1 MKSAAVQ
8 GETIDRVVEA
18 TRGHA
23 LFKSLGDDQLRQAVS
38 QASLVQLETGEC
50 LIKQGAPLGGFFLI
64 LDGELRVLMGADAG
78 GEPVEVTRFGRG
90 EMLGMA
96 SLLLDRPSEAAM
108 EAAVRSTVAR
118 FEPRFFEIMVEKVPS
133 FGLAVARS
141 LAERMAI
148 LAEKRIPVPEGDRKL
163 EPSSEALV
171 LLPHEFMMRHRVVPL
186 TVEGQVATIGCA
198 DQPSPELI
206 ERIRT
211 HLPAMEVRIV
221 HLDSNRLNEILRV
234 HAVGDETG
242 VPGGPTADSSMLER
256 LLRAMATEGASDL
269 HLTGGQRPRWRID
282 GAMHEIADIPPLGD
296 ETVLELLG
304 DALEERNRAEFE
316 ATNDTDFAL
325 SLPDVARFRVN
336 LFRDLGGVGAVFRLI
351 PTTILSLEQLGMP
364 EVVAGF
370 CDLPKGLV
378 LVTGP
383 TGSGKSTTLA
393 AMVDLIN
400 RGRQEHVITLED
412 PVEFVHQSQ
421 LSLVNQR
428 EVGSHT
434 RSFAA
439 AIRAALRE
447 DPDII
452 LVGEM
457 RDLETVSLALEAA
470 NTGHLVL
477 GTLHTATAIST
488 VERIVGLFPPEEQ
501 SRIQTT
507 LADVLRGVVAQNL
520 LKRIGGGRVAALEV
534 LVSSPAVANLIREG
548 KMHQIASSMQTGKAA
563 GNRLLNDSLADLV
576 SRGVVDAEEAMSK
589 AVDKAELAKRLGHRP
604 Q

>member
-1 MKSAAVQ
+1 MMKSFAVQ
-8 GETIDRVVEA
+8 GETIDKVVAA

-38 QASLVQLETGEC
+38 QASLVQLEAGEC
-50 LIKQGAPLGGFFLI
+50 LIKQGAPLDGFFLI
-64 LDGELRVLMGADAG
+64 LDGELRVLMGADTG
-78 GEPVEVTRFGRG
+78 GDPVEVTRFGRG

-96 SLLLDRPSEAAM
+96 SLLLGRPSEAAM

-118 FEPRFFEIMVEKVPS
+118 FEPRFFEVMVEKVPS

-141 LAERMAI
+141 LAERMAM
-148 LAEKRIPVPEGDRKL
+148 LVERRIPVPEGDREL
-163 EPSSEALV
+163 EPSNEALV
-171 LLPHEFMMRHRVVPL
+171 LLPHDFMLRHRLVPL
-186 TVEGQVATIGCA
+186 AVEGQVATIGCA

-221 HLDSNRLNEILRV
+221 HLDSGRVSEILRS
-234 HAVGDETG
+234 HAGGEETG
-242 VPGGPTADSSMLER
+242 QSGPTADASMLER

-282 GAMHEIADIPPLGD
+282 GAMDTIADIPPLGE

-304 DALEERNRAEFE
+304 DELEDRNRAEFE
-316 ATNDTDFAL
+316 ETNDTDFAL
-325 SLPDVARFRVN
+325 SLPGVARFRVN

-364 EVVAGF
+364 EVVADF
-370 CDLPKGLV
+370 CKLPKGLV

-421 LSLVNQR
+421 MSLVNQR

-434 RSFAA
+434 RSFSA

-488 VERIVGLFPPEEQ
+488 MERIVGLFPPEEQ

-534 LVSSPAVANLIREG
+534 LVSSPAVSNLIREG

-576 SRGVVDAEEAMSK
+576 SRGVVDSEEALSK
-589 AVDKAELAKRLGHRP
+589 AVDKAELAKRLGQRTA
-604 Q
+604 

>member
-8 GETIDRVVEA
+8 GESIDKLIAA
-18 TRGHA
+18 TRGHS
-23 LFKSLGDDQLRQAVS
+23 LFKSLSDEQLRQAVS
-38 QASLVQLETGEC
+38 RANLLQLDAGESL
-50 LIKQGAPLGGFFLI
+50 IRQGAPPEGFFLV
-64 LDGELRVLMGADAG
+64 LDGELRVLMGANAG
-78 GEPVEVTRFGRG
+78 GAPVEVTRFGRG

-108 EAAVRSTVAR
+108 EAVTQTTVAR
-118 FEPRFFEIMVEKVPS
+118 FEPRFFEVMVEKVPS
-133 FGLAVARS
+133 FGLEVARS
-141 LAERMAI
+141 LAERMAM
-148 LAEKRIPVPEGDRKL
+148 LVERRVPVPEADRTL
-163 EPSSEALV
+163 EPSDEALV
-171 LLPHEFMMRHRVVPL
+171 LLPYEFMMLHRVVPL
-186 TVEGQVATIGCA
+186 AVEGQVATIGCA
-198 DQPSPELI
+198 DQPSAELI
-206 ERIRT
+206 DRIRT

-221 HLDSNRLNEILRV
+221 HLDGRRVSEILKSR
-234 HAVGDETG
+234 AGG
-242 VPGGPTADSSMLER
+242 VQPQDSGPTADSSTLER

-282 GAMHEIADIPPLGD
+282 GAMHEIADIPPLGE

-304 DALEERNRAEFE
+304 DTLEDRNREEFD

-325 SLPDVARFRVN
+325 ALPGVARFRVN

-364 EVVAGF
+364 SVVADL
-370 CDLPKGLV
+370 CRLPKGLV

-488 VERIVGLFPPEEQ
+488 IERIVGLFPPEEQ
-501 SRIQTT
+501 SRIQVT
-507 LADVLRGVVAQNL
+507 LADVMRGVIAQNL
-520 LKRIGGGRVAALEV
+520 LKRIGGGRVAALEI
-534 LVSSPAVANLIREG
+534 LVSSPAVSNLIREG

-576 SRGVVDAEEAMSK
+576 SRGVVEADEALSK
-589 AVDKAELAKRLGHRP
+589 AVDKTELAKRLGRRIE
-604 Q
+604 

>member
-1 MKSAAVQ
+1 MKSVAVQ
-8 GETIDRVVEA
+8 GESIDRLVTA
-18 TRGHA
+18 TRGSSI
-23 LFKSLGDDQLRQAVS
+23 FKGLSDDQLRQAVS
-38 QASLVQLETGEC
+38 QATLLQLDPGER
-50 LIKQGAPLGGFFLI
+50 LTNQDERPEGFFLI

-78 GEPVEVTRFGRG
+78 GVPVEVTRFGRG
-90 EMLGMA
+90 EMLGIA
-96 SLLLDRPSEAAM
+96 SLLLNRPSEAGM
-108 EAAVRSTVAR
+108 EAVVRSTVAR
-118 FEPRFFEIMVEKVPS
+118 FEPHFFEVMAEKVPS

-141 LAERMAI
+141 LAQRMA
-148 LAEKRIPVPEGDRKL
+148 LLMERRVPVPEAAPGL
-163 EPSSEALV
+163 EPSDEALV
-171 LLPHEFMMRHRVVPL
+171 LLPHDFMVRHRVVPL
-186 TVEGQVATIGCA
+186 AVEGQIATIGCS

-221 HLDSNRLNEILRV
+221 HLDSRRLGEILKS
-234 HAVGDETG
+234 HA
-242 VPGGPTADSSMLER
+242 GGGTVSTSDPTADPSTLER

-269 HLTGGQRPRWRID
+269 HLNGGQKPRWRID
-282 GAMHEIADIPPLGD
+282 GAMHEIDGVPPLGE
-296 ETVLELLG
+296 ETVFDLLG
-304 DALEERNRAEFE
+304 DSLEDRNRHQFSE
-316 ATNDTDFAL
+316 TNDTDFAL
-325 SLPDVARFRVN
+325 DLPGVARFRVN

-364 EVVAGF
+364 EVVATF
-370 CDLPKGLV
+370 CELPKGLV

-400 RGRQEHVITLED
+400 RGRKEHVITLED
-412 PVEFVHQSQ
+412 PVEFVHQSK
-421 LSLVNQR
+421 LSLINQR

-434 RSFAA
+434 LSFAA

-488 VERIVGLFPPEEQ
+488 IERIVGLFPPEQQ

-507 LADVLRGVVAQNL
+507 LADVIRGIVAQNL
-520 LKRIGGGRVAALEV
+520 LQRIGGGRVAALEV
-534 LVSSPAVANLIREG
+534 LVSSAAVSNLIREG

-563 GNRLLNDSLADLV
+563 GNRLLNDSLSDLV
-576 SRGVVDAEEAMSK
+576 SRGVVEAEEAMSK
-589 AVDKAELAKRLGHRP
+589 AVDKGELAKRLGRP
-604 Q
+604 AG

>member
-1 MKSAAVQ
+1 MRSVAVQ
-8 GETIDRVVEA
+8 GETIDKVVAA

-23 LFKSLGDDQLRQAVS
+23 LFKSLGDDQLRQAVG
-38 QASLVQLETGEC
+38 QASLVQLEEGEC
-50 LIKQGAPLGGFFLI
+50 LIKQGAPLDGFFLI
-64 LDGELRVLMGADAG
+64 LDGELRVLMGAAAG
-78 GEPVEVTRFGRG
+78 GDSVEVTRFGRG

-96 SLLLDRPSEAAM
+96 SLLLGRPSEAAM
-108 EAAVRSTVAR
+108 EAVVRSTVAR
-118 FEPRFFEIMVEKVPS
+118 FEPRFFEVMVEKVPS

-141 LAERMAI
+141 LAERMAM
-148 LAEKRIPVPEGDRKL
+148 LAERRIPVPEGDR
-163 EPSSEALV
+163 EIDPSDEALV
-171 LLPHEFMMRHRVVPL
+171 LLPHDFMMRHRVVPL
-186 TVEGQVATIGCA
+186 AVEGQVATIGCA
-198 DQPSPELI
+198 DQPSPELV

-211 HLPAMEVRIV
+211 HLPAMEVRMV
-221 HLDSNRLNEILRV
+221 HLDSGRLNEILRA
-234 HAVGDETG
+234 HTVGAETG
-242 VPGGPTADSSMLER
+242 QEGPTADSSTLER

-269 HLTGGQRPRWRID
+269 HLNGGQRPRWRID
-282 GAMHEIADIPPLGD
+282 GAMHTIADIPPLGV

-304 DALEERNRAEFE
+304 DELEERNRAEFE

-325 SLPDVARFRVN
+325 SLPGVARFRVN

-364 EVVAGF
+364 EVVADF
-370 CDLPKGLV
+370 CKLPKGLV

-488 VERIVGLFPPEEQ
+488 IERIVGLFPPEEQ

-520 LKRIGGGRVAALEV
+520 LKRIGGGRVAALEI

-576 SRGVVDAEEAMSK
+576 SRRVVDSEEALSK
-589 AVDKAELAKRLGHRP
+589 AVDKAELAKRIGQRAG
-604 Q
+604 